1 MMKLKLEILVHHY
14 LKYEY
19 LKHIWV
25 NAMELILLEV
35 IILLDQ
41 KSIFLKIS
49 QKQALIVN
57 KLNYNIVLVFT

>member
-1 MMKLKLEILVHHY
+1 MMKLKLEILVHNY

-19 LKHIWV
+19 LKHIWA

-35 IILLDQ
+35 IKLLEERW
-41 KSIFLKIS
+41 IFLKIS